1 MDSPDTRP
9 MPGPS
14 RSTALQLREEYMLQ
28 TGLARPSGDDME
40 DDGLDL
46 RVLLATLRRH
56 KWVILASAV
65 IGLVI
70 ATINGLTQTPMYR
83 ATVTVQIDQTAPSIV
98 PFIREGETAPADYD
112 GMNLKTQVELLRSRA
127 LAERVIDE
135 LGLDPSR
142 GRVTGEGGPPAPAL
156 GGAMEASAASASAA
170 EAAASKPQASG
181 GWFGAARDLYERTLA
196 GYRNLGKPAQR
207 DRAVLSREAVVG
219 GFMGSVQ
226 VAQVPNTRLVRVTVT
241 SAKPDHAA
249 RVANALVRTFIAMS
263 LERRNESSGYAE
275 TFLQDQ
281 IKATKAK
288 LEESERALNAYARA
302 NAILMLDD
310 KTNVLNQTFSDTSAA
325 LAQAQRDR
333 QKAEAIYNEVQRNPE
348 SAQQVLE
355 SKTIQTYK
363 EQKAKLEAE
372 YLTNL
377 SLFKPEFPKMQQLKA
392 QIAEIDARIKA
403 EIQVVQTAVKA
414 QFEAAKKQEEQL
426 RSVAGQTKQEVLVS
440 QDKAVQLN
448 LLRREVETNREL
460 YNGLLQRLKEV
471 GVTSKVTA
479 NPISVVDAATP
490 PLFPFE
496 PNIQRLASLGLFGGL
511 VIGLAWAFLRD
522 YMDDSV
528 KRTEQI
534 EQEFGLPL
542 LGLIPQV
549 SRKDLAKVD
558 SPWRLIVEDP
568 RGMLAEAYR
577 SMRTALQF
585 STAEGAPRQILI
597 TSTSEG
603 EGKSTTAL
611 ALAINFAQLGKR
623 VLLIDADMR
632 NPSLHKSLGVPNDR
646 GLSNYLAGEGARDQL
661 VHDTEVPG
669 LSLLTA
675 GPTPP
680 SPADLLMGPRFL
692 RLLEKSAEM
701 GYDQLI
707 VDGPPVLG
715 IADAIVLG
723 NQIPNVIFVVRAGR
737 TRKSNIRNA
746 LRRMRLAGVMP
757 LGVALTR
764 LTAEHG
770 HGGAYGGYGYGYG
783 YGYGNASQ
791 GAGSA
796 QRLNTARED

>member
-1 MDSPDTRP
+1 
-9 MPGPS
+9 
-14 RSTALQLREEYMLQ
+14 
-28 TGLARPSGDDME
+28 
-40 DDGLDL
+40 
-46 RVLLATLRRH
+46 
-56 KWVILASAV
+56 
-65 IGLVI
+65 
-70 ATINGLTQTPMYR
+70 
-83 ATVTVQIDQTAPSIV
+83 
-98 PFIREGETAPADYD
+98 
-112 GMNLKTQVELLRSRA
+112 
-127 LAERVIDE
+127 
-135 LGLDPSR
+135 
-142 GRVTGEGGPPAPAL
+142 
-156 GGAMEASAASASAA
+156 
-170 EAAASKPQASG
+170 
-181 GWFGAARDLYERTLA
+181 
-196 GYRNLGKPAQR
+196 
-207 DRAVLSREAVVG
+207 
-219 GFMGSVQ
+219 
-226 VAQVPNTRLVRVTVT
+226 
-241 SAKPDHAA
+241 
-249 RVANALVRTFIAMS
+249 
-263 LERRNESSGYAE
+263 
-275 TFLQDQ
+275 
-281 IKATKAK
+281 
-288 LEESERALNAYARA
+288 
-302 NAILMLDD
+302 
-310 KTNVLNQTFSDTSAA
+310 
-325 LAQAQRDR
+325 
-333 QKAEAIYNEVQRNPE
+333 
-348 SAQQVLE
+348 
-355 SKTIQTYK
+355 
-363 EQKAKLEAE
+363 
-372 YLTNL
+372 
-377 SLFKPEFPKMQQLKA
+377 
-392 QIAEIDARIKA
+392 
-403 EIQVVQTAVKA
+403 
-414 QFEAAKKQEEQL
+414 
-426 RSVAGQTKQEVLVS
+426 
-440 QDKAVQLN
+440 
-448 LLRREVETNREL
+448 
-460 YNGLLQRLKEV
+460 V

-479 NPISVVDAATP
+479 NPISIVDAATP

-496 PNIQRLASLGLFGGL
+496 PNVRNIAMVGLMGGL
-511 VIGLAWAFLRD
+511 LLGLAWAFIRE

-585 STAEGAPRQILI
+585 STAEGAPRQILV

-623 VLLIDADMR
+623 VLLVDADMR

-692 RLLEKSAEM
+692 RLLEKSSEM

-723 NQIPNVIFVVRAGR
+723 NQIPNVIFVVQAGR
-737 TRKSNIRNA
+737 TRKSSIRNA
-746 LRRMRLAGVMP
+746 LRRMRLAGLMP

>member
-1 MDSPDTRP
+1 
-9 MPGPS
+9 
-14 RSTALQLREEYMLQ
+14 
-28 TGLARPSGDDME
+28 
-40 DDGLDL
+40 
-46 RVLLATLRRH
+46 V
-56 KWVILASAV
+56 
-65 IGLVI
+65 
-70 ATINGLTQTPMYR
+70 
-83 ATVTVQIDQTAPSIV
+83 
-98 PFIREGETAPADYD
+98 
-112 GMNLKTQVELLRSRA
+112 
-127 LAERVIDE
+127 
-135 LGLDPSR
+135 
-142 GRVTGEGGPPAPAL
+142 
-156 GGAMEASAASASAA
+156 
-170 EAAASKPQASG
+170 AAASKPQGSG

-226 VAQVPNTRLVRVTVT
+226 VAQVPNSRLVRVTVT
-241 SAKPDHAA
+241 SANPEYAA
-249 RVANALVRTFIAMS
+249 RVANGVARTFIAMS

-302 NAILMLDD
+302 NSILMLDD

-403 EIQVVQTAVKA
+403 ETQVVLTAVKA
-414 QFEAAKKQEEQL
+414 QYEAAKRQEEQI
-426 RSVAGQTKQEVLVS
+426 RASAGQTKQEVLIS

-448 LLRREVETNREL
+448 LLRREVDTNREL

-479 NPISVVDAATP
+479 NPISIVDAATP

-496 PNIQRLASLGLFGGL
+496 PNVRNIAMVGLMGGL
-511 VIGLAWAFLRD
+511 LLGLAWAFIRE

-585 STAEGAPRQILI
+585 STAEGAPRQILV

-623 VLLIDADMR
+623 VLLVDADMR

-692 RLLEKSAEM
+692 RLLEKSSEM

-723 NQIPNVIFVVRAGR
+723 NQIPNVIFVVQAGR

-746 LRRMRLAGVMP
+746 LRRMRLAGLMP

>member
-1 MDSPDTRP
+1 MAMFRF
-9 MPGPS
+9 
-14 RSTALQLREEYMLQ
+14 
-28 TGLARPSGDDME
+28 SG
-40 DDGLDL
+40 G
-46 RVLLATLRRH
+46 
-56 KWVILASAV
+56 IAS
-65 IGLVI
+65 
-70 ATINGLTQTPMYR
+70 
-83 ATVTVQIDQTAPSIV
+83 
-98 PFIREGETAPADYD
+98 IRAPAS
-112 GMNLKTQVELLRSRA
+112 Q
-127 LAERVIDE
+127 I
-135 LGLDPSR
+135 
-142 GRVTGEGGPPAPAL
+142 APAL
-156 GGAMEASAASASAA
+156 GAASEASASAAAA

-226 VAQVPNTRLVRVTVT
+226 VAQVPNSRLVRVTVT
-241 SAKPDHAA
+241 SANPEYAA
-249 RVANALVRTFIAMS
+249 RVANGVARTFIAMS

-302 NAILMLDD
+302 NSILMLDD

-403 EIQVVQTAVKA
+403 EIQVVLTAVKA
-414 QFEAAKKQEEQL
+414 QYEAAKRQEEQI
-426 RSVAGQTKQEVLVS
+426 RASAGQTKQEVLVS

-448 LLRREVETNREL
+448 LLRREVDTNREL

-479 NPISVVDAATP
+479 NPISIVDAATP

-496 PNIQRLASLGLFGGL
+496 PNVRNIAMVGLMGGL
-511 VIGLAWAFLRD
+511 LLGLAWAFIRE

-585 STAEGAPRQILI
+585 STAEGAPRQILV

-623 VLLIDADMR
+623 VLLVDADMR

-692 RLLEKSAEM
+692 RLLEKSSEM

-723 NQIPNVIFVVRAGR
+723 NQIPNVIFVVQAGR

-746 LRRMRLAGVMP
+746 LRRMRLAGLMP